1 MAQEHESP
9 AEILSLWN
17 AEKNFIDKLLKICAK
32 SYETVLPF
40 NLHFAAI
47 SFSVRRLQ
55 VYPT

>member
-40 NLHFAAI
+40 NDL
-47 SFSVRRLQ
+47 V
-55 VYPT
+55 